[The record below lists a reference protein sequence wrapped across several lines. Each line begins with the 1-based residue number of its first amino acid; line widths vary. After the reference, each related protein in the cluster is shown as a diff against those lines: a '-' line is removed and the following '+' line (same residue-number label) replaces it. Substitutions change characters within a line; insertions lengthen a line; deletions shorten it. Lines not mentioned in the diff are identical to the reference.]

1 MCIRDSTQGGT
12 LASDDL
18 AVYQVSPGKAFVKG
32 YEVETIS
39 STYIDCPKPRT
50 SKRLESQ
57 GVAYNT
63 GNSVRMNNV
72 SGAPQ
77 IGIGN
82 TYIVSL
88 RDQRQGS
95 NQRTV
100 GGEEIGVARVYDFAL
115 ESGSYT
121 AANSA
126 VNEWDTA
133 LYDIQLF
140 SKVTLNEPVTFSIPT
155 QVKGKYS
162 GATGFLRSAVS
173 NSTSLVVYEKTGEF
187 LNNEPFIINGIDN
200 NRVAT
205 AITSFGMQDVKSVY
219 GGPDLGD
226 VGFAKTFNGD
236 VLQRSVIDFGTAQF
250 TPKTPQTGLCT
261 VTSESP
267 LFPGTLK
274 VGNIL
279 SFGGLGNNVPS
290 FARITSVST
299 NEVSVT
305 GVTTVTGVCSGE
317 IPTSSTNVSSLRLE
331 TSPLE
336 RSTES
341 KLYALMPK
349 AFISDAVSY
358 THLTLPTILLV

>member
-1 MCIRDSTQGGT
+1 MTKSFSVSLKDSLNDNVNNNGIYQAGEFTQGGT

-72 SGAPQ
+72 NGAPT

-88 RDQRQGS
+88 RDQRAGK
-95 NQRTV
+95 NPFKIA
-100 GGEEIGVARVYDFAL
+100 GEEIGVARVYDFAL

-121 AANSA
+121 LANSK
-126 VNEWDTA
+126 VNEWDTS

-155 QVKGKYS
+155 QIKGKYS

-173 NSTSLVVYEKTGEF
+173 NSTSIVVYNKWHG
-187 LNNEPFIINGIDN
+187 
-200 NRVAT
+200 
-205 AITSFGMQDVKSVY
+205 
-219 GGPDLGD
+219 
-226 VGFAKTFNGD
+226 
-236 VLQRSVIDFGTAQF
+236 
-250 TPKTPQTGLCT
+250 
-261 VTSESP
+261 
-267 LFPGTLK
+267 
-274 VGNIL
+274 
-279 SFGGLGNNVPS
+279 
-290 FARITSVST
+290 
-299 NEVSVT
+299 
-305 GVTTVTGVCSGE
+305 
-317 IPTSSTNVSSLRLE
+317 
-331 TSPLE
+331 
-336 RSTES
+336 
-341 KLYALMPK
+341 
-349 AFISDAVSY
+349 
-358 THLTLPTILLV
+358 